1 MSFEQMRWI
10 YGVIR
15 ERTTPEFYAKYSDSI
30 YKTIQREYLWLDL
43 SVDEQVINKI
53 IEEYKIFIE
62 GNEYA
67 RI

>member
-15 ERTTPEFYAKYSDSI
+15 ERTSPEFYAKYSDSI

-43 SVDEQVINKI
+43 YVDEETIEKT
-53 IEEYKIFIE
+53 IEEYQVFIE
-62 GNEYA
+62 ENEYA

>member
-15 ERTTPEFYAKYSDSI
+15 ERTTPEFYTKYSDSI

-43 SVDEQVINKI
+43 YVDEETIEKV
-53 IEEYKIFIE
+53 IEEYQVFIE